1 MGYISNENVYDEIT
15 SDNVEEDNSSNDDR
29 EIRNVWSYN
38 NIMQQRSE
46 QNENE
51 VSFQMRNV

>member
-1 MGYISNENVYDEIT
+1 MGYISNEKVYDVT
-15 SDNVEEDNSSNDDR
+15 SDNVEGDNSSNDDR

-38 NIMQQRSE
+38 NIMQQKSE

>member
-1 MGYISNENVYDEIT
+1 MGYISNEKVYDVT
-15 SDNVEEDNSSNDDR
+15 SDNVEGDNSSNDDR

-38 NIMQQRSE
+38 NIMQQRSDL
-46 QNENE
+46 NENE